1 MPSPGS
7 PDPAAARGAPPMP
20 PGAFGQPGATA
31 PPPDAVLCEHAIE
44 TIWRC
49 LDAHD
54 LVDEHVRAELVT
66 VLEPLAAL
74 PLGPLPQRLIDALKL
89 PNPVDASRLYWLT
102 RRLLTVVPVLQEAE
116 TAFERPAKRPPA
128 PLA

>member
-7 PDPAAARGAPPMP
+7 PNPTSARGLSPMP
-20 PGAFGQPGATA
+20 PGAFGQPGPMA
-31 PPPDAVLCEHAIE
+31 PPSDAELCEHAIK

-49 LDAHD
+49 TDAHD
-54 LVDEHVRAELVT
+54 LVDEHVRAELVS
-66 VLEPLAAL
+66 VLEPLVAL
-74 PLGPLPQRLIDALKL
+74 ELGPLPQRLIEVLRL

-102 RRLLTVVPVLQEAE
+102 RRLLTVVPVLQAAEAACE
-116 TAFERPAKRPPA
+116 KRGSRPP

>member
-7 PDPAAARGAPPMP
+7 PHPAGARGIAPLPRASFSL
-20 PGAFGQPGATA
+20 PGAMAT
-31 PPPDAVLCEHAIE
+31 PSDAELCEHAIK

-49 LDAHD
+49 TDAHD
-54 LVDEHVRAELVT
+54 LVDEHVRAELIA

-74 PLGPLPQRLIDALKL
+74 ELGPLPQRLIEVLRL

-116 TAFERPAKRPPA
+116 AAFEKRGNHPRA

>member
-7 PDPAAARGAPPMP
+7 PDPAGARGIAPLPP
-20 PGAFGQPGATA
+20 ASFGLPGAMTSPS
-31 PPPDAVLCEHAIE
+31 DAELCEHAIE

-49 LDAHD
+49 TDAHD
-54 LVDEHVRAELVT
+54 LVDEHVRAELVA

-74 PLGPLPQRLIDALKL
+74 DLGPLPQRLIDVLRL

-102 RRLLTVVPVLQEAE
+102 RRLLTVVPVLQAAEA
-116 TAFERPAKRPPA
+116 AFNKRLNHPPP